1 VREIG
6 HEGASPERFERVCG
20 ELGIAPDRATYERV
34 VAAYRARGRH
44 YHTLAHLAACLREL
58 DSVRS
63 LAERPAEVE
72 IALWFHDAVYRT
84 RARDNEA
91 RSAAWATAF
100 LGAAGCGAQVLARVE
115 RHIMATRH
123 AEAGEEASR
132 DTALVVDV
140 DLSILGQPPEV
151 YRQFEVDVRREY
163 WWVPA
168 AIFRRER
175 ARILRRLIE
184 RAHVYNIGVFRDRY
198 EAQAR
203 RNVAAALALL
213 ERR

>member
-1 VREIG
+1 MREIG
-6 HEGASPERFERVCG
+6 HDGASPERFERVCG
-20 ELGIAPDRATYERV
+20 ELGIAADRATYERL

-44 YHTLAHLAACLREL
+44 YHTLEHLAACLAEL
-58 DSVRS
+58 DSARS
-63 LAERPAEVE
+63 VAERPAEVE

-91 RSAAWATAF
+91 RSAAWARAF
-100 LGAAGCGAQVLARVE
+100 LGAAGCDAQVLARVE

-123 AEAGEEASR
+123 AETAASG
-132 DTALVVDV
+132 DTALVLDV

-175 ARILRRLIE
+175 ARVLRSLIE
-184 RAHVYNIGVFRDRY
+184 RPRVYNLTVFRDRY

-203 RNVAAALALL
+203 RNVAEALAAL
-213 ERR
+213 ERK

>member
-1 VREIG
+1 VKGSRTYG
-6 HEGASPERFERVCG
+6 VSPERFDRVCR
-20 ELGIAPDRATYERV
+20 ELGVAADRATYARL
-34 VAAYRARGRH
+34 VAAYDARGRH
-44 YHTLAHLAACLREL
+44 YHTLDHLAACLAEL
-58 DSVRS
+58 DPVRP

-91 RSAAWATAF
+91 KSAAWAVEF
-100 LGAAGCGAQVLARVE
+100 LGGAGCNAAALARIE

-123 AEAGEEASR
+123 SEVVASG
-132 DTALVVDV
+132 DTALVLDV

-151 YRQFEVDVRREY
+151 YRKFEADVRREY

-168 AIFRRER
+168 PIFRRER
-175 ARILRRLIE
+175 VRILRSFLE
-184 RAHVYNIGVFRDRY
+184 RPHVYNLDAFRDRY

-203 RNVAAALALL
+203 RNVAAALAALD
-213 ERR
+213 RG